1 MSDPENL
8 RKLTLTVSSALG
20 EASAAINRMR
30 DSQRKSMEEGRNDSM
45 EEGDSL
51 LALACS
57 SGYFELARVL
67 LAMGA
72 NVDDRGSK
80 GDLTPLMDA
89 ASQGHLEIVRL
100 LLSHGADVN
109 AQSAC
114 GNSPLMYACA
124 AGHEDIVRELLK
136 SGGRVEDNNE
146 NGHTPLMEA
155 ASAGHVGVAKV
166 CPLIKNSCKEIA
178 SQTLLHFSKHV
189 SIYFFADPS
198 RTWCRYQYPL

>member
-1 MSDPENL
+1 
-8 RKLTLTVSSALG
+8 
-20 EASAAINRMR
+20 
-30 DSQRKSMEEGRNDSM
+30 M

-89 ASQGHLEIVRL
+89 ASQGHLEIVKL
-100 LLSHGADVN
+100 LISHGAEVN

-114 GNSPLMYACA
+114 GEC
-124 AGHEDIVRELLK
+124 
-136 SGGRVEDNNE
+136 
-146 NGHTPLMEA
+146 
-155 ASAGHVGVAKV
+155 
-166 CPLIKNSCKEIA
+166 
-178 SQTLLHFSKHV
+178 
-189 SIYFFADPS
+189 FFF
-198 RTWCRYQYPL
+198 

>member
-1 MSDPENL
+1 MSTKSAQIQGTLLLNVPLIISFSFDCLNGKLGFADGRLMSDPENL

-30 DSQRKSMEEGRNDSM
+30 DRYGMDVIKWLRKCSDIVFFSCFSSKSLEEGRNDSM

-89 ASQGHLEIVRL
+89 ASQGHVEIVKL
-100 LLSHGADVN
+100 LINHGADVN

-114 GNSPLMYACA
+114 GM
-124 AGHEDIVRELLK
+124 
-136 SGGRVEDNNE
+136 
-146 NGHTPLMEA
+146 
-155 ASAGHVGVAKV
+155 
-166 CPLIKNSCKEIA
+166 
-178 SQTLLHFSKHV
+178 
-189 SIYFFADPS
+189 
-198 RTWCRYQYPL
+198 